1 MRRSTVLALALGS
14 ALALTLALTVGACN
28 DSTSGVTIFQA
39 QLAGTNEVPAR
50 STAASGAAGF
60 NLKDGVFTYSIEVN
74 GLTEIVG
81 AHIHLAAAGVNGP
94 IRVNFYTG
102 TARPVS
108 NGVILEGAFTAADI
122 SGGVTFDQLVA
133 AMSTGGAYV
142 NVHSPT
148 YPGGEIRGQIQLAQ
162 QP

>member
-1 MRRSTVLALALGS
+1 MRRNGFLVVALGF
-14 ALALTLALTVGACN
+14 ALALTAAGCN

-39 QLAGTNEVPAR
+39 QLAGSNEVPAR

-60 NLKDGVFTYSIEVN
+60 NLKDGTFTYSIEVN
-74 GLTEIVG
+74 GLTQIVG

-108 NGVILEGAFTAADI
+108 NGVILEGSFTAADI
-122 SGGVTFDQLVA
+122 TGGVTFEQLVA

-148 YPGGEIRGQIQLAQ
+148 FPGGEIRGQVQLVQ
-162 QP
+162 TN

>member
-1 MRRSTVLALALGS
+1 MRRNGFLAVALGF
-14 ALALTLALTVGACN
+14 ALALTAGGCN
-28 DSTSGVTIFQA
+28 DSTSGVTIYQA
-39 QLAGTNEVPAR
+39 QLAGGNEVPAR
-50 STAASGAAGF
+50 STAASGAAGI

-74 GLTEIVG
+74 GMTEIVG

-102 TARPVS
+102 TARPVAD
-108 NGVILEGAFTAADI
+108 GVILEGSFTAADI
-122 SGGVTFDQLVA
+122 TGGVTFEQLVA

-148 YPGGEIRGQIQLAQ
+148 YPGGEIRGQIQLVQ
-162 QP
+162 TN